1 MMKKLLPLTGSL
13 ALLGLHQNASAQE
26 TPFDHNLP
34 ATDLEVSDE
43 YLNPETRPKKCYG
56 LALAD
61 SVDFGPYQAG
71 ALIELLKHQ
80 QNCEEKYNVITGV
93 ALGAINAYI
102 ISTWPA
108 DAIENVQS
116 DLSK

>member
-1 MMKKLLPLTGSL
+1 MMKKLLPFVGSL
-13 ALLGLHQNASAQE
+13 ATMRLHQNGVSAQE

-71 ALIELLKHQ
+71 ALIELLKH
-80 QNCEEKYNVITGV
+80 
-93 ALGAINAYI
+93 
-102 ISTWPA
+102 
-108 DAIENVQS
+108 
-116 DLSK
+116 